1 MRFSLSRSMIIARR
15 EYLTTVRRKAFV
27 FSLLLTPA
35 ILFFSTFVSGK
46 LASDDNKAHQRQS
59 RIVALVDSSGQF
71 TQAAPEYSWQAT
83 AESSAPPGAVS
94 LHGRTTEPEGKKVTV
109 MATVRPFKSQQ
120 EALDSLEAGT
130 VNLVL
135 VVAQDFMNS
144 GAVRRYEHDT
154 RVFTSG
160 ADDGPTRAW
169 LTRSLLA
176 GRADSSRIERTVSL
190 RKSLDLY
197 VPARAGGYQLKD
209 DQRELVAFFLPFI
222 IGFLISMSIVTG
234 GQYLLQGV
242 AEEKE
247 TRILESLLTTVTPDE
262 LMVGKLL
269 GLGSAGLTM
278 VGIWILFGLG
288 AGGSMLALMKID
300 MPGMLIGIGLVYF
313 LLGYLFYGSLMTG
326 IGAITN
332 NLREAQQFSVIFTMM
347 NFFPFYVL
355 VKILN
360 SPNSALAIG
369 MSMFPPTA
377 APTMM
382 MRLCAS
388 SLTGAVI
395 PLWQVGASIG
405 LLALTAFAVLKL
417 SSKIFRLGLL
427 LYGKTPNLPEILA
440 ILRQS

>member
-1 MRFSLSRSMIIARR
+1 MRFSFARSMIIARR

-35 ILFFSTFVSGK
+35 ILFFSTFVSSK
-46 LASDDNKAHQRQS
+46 LASDDSKAHQRQS

-71 TQAAPEYSWQAT
+71 AQATQEYSWQA
-83 AESSAPPGAVS
+83 AADAPARGARTLPGATPARPA
-94 LHGRTTEPEGKKVTV
+94 RTETV
-109 MATVRPFKSQQ
+109 LARVRPFASQQ
-120 EALDSLEAGT
+120 QALDSLEAGT
-130 VNLVL
+130 VNIVL
-135 VVAQDFMNS
+135 VVAQDFLET

-160 ADDGPTRAW
+160 ADDGPMRAW
-169 LTRSLLA
+169 LTRNLLA
-176 GRADSSRIERTVSL
+176 GRADSAHIERTISL
-190 RKSLDLY
+190 RRSLDLY
-197 VPARAGGYQLKD
+197 VPARSGGYQLKD
-209 DQRELVAFFLPFI
+209 DQRELIAFFLPFI

-278 VGIWILFGLG
+278 VGIWIVFGLA
-288 AGGSMLALMKID
+288 AGGSMLSMLKID
-300 MPGMLIGIGLVYF
+300 MPGMLIAVGLVYF

-326 IGAITN
+326 IGAIAN
-332 NLREAQQFSVIFTMM
+332 NLREAQQFAVIFTMM

-360 SPNSALAIG
+360 SPNSGLAIG

-405 LLALTAFAVLKL
+405 LLALTAVLVLKL

-440 ILRQS
+440 ILRQK